1 MLIDSFFLPNLSSHP
16 IASLLCSAD
25 NLKSPGGS
33 LSSSSSFSSSSLISS
48 TMMRQQLQQQ
58 QNGIEKKMIGSKA
71 TSSYLLS
78 VSFLT
83 VVVAVAVAVAVEESI
98 L

>member
-1 MLIDSFFLPNLSSHP
+1 
-16 IASLLCSAD
+16 
-25 NLKSPGGS
+25 
-33 LSSSSSFSSSSLISS
+33 
-48 TMMRQQLQQQ
+48 MMRQQLQQQ